1 MDVQQTADFRTAPI
15 PALLGANDHDVPRW
29 FILVGGR
36 AVGSCCNLVAVGGIE
51 AVMNLN
57 EVLNAIDPGPP
68 SPERA
73 ELKRWV
79 SDASAR
85 TWNRRYAP
93 ESGPAGRRPAL
104 PPWANNG
111 PS

>member
-1 MDVQQTADFRTAPI
+1 MVHP
-15 PALLGANDHDVPRW
+15 G
-29 FILVGGR
+29 GGR
-36 AVGSCCNLVAVGGIE
+36 AVGSCCSLVAVGGLE

-57 EVLNAIDPGPP
+57 EVLNAIDPR
-68 SPERA
+68 SPIAGTRRVE
-73 ELKRWV
+73 EVV

-104 PPWANNG
+104 PPW
-111 PS
+111 PHPDTSRR